1 MDQTTSGAYD
11 LLEAGRYDEAYAQ
24 FRKLADAGDGWASLY
39 LGWMMQKGLGHQA
52 DAAKA
57 ERFYLDAHERSVLDA
72 QYYLGCLYRS
82 LKRYREAF
90 HHLEGAAS
98 RGHPSAAYWAFV
110 MCSDGEGVPRDE
122 DKASQ
127 LLRQAADL
135 GHVYAK
141 RDLAKRM
148 ARGKFGLSK
157 IPLGVFSLI
166 ANFFS
171 AAGIASSNL
180 EDVRLR

>member
-1 MDQTTSGAYD
+1 MDQTSSAAYD

-24 FRKLADAGDGWASLY
+24 FSKLADAGDGWASMY
-39 LGWMMQKGLGHQA
+39 LGWMMEKGLGRQV

-57 ERFYLDAHERSVLDA
+57 ERFYLNAYEHGVSEA

-82 LKRYREAF
+82 LKRYRDAF
-90 HHLEGAAS
+90 HHLEQAAS
-98 RGHPSAAYWAFV
+98 RGHPSAAYWAYV
-110 MCSDGEGVPRDE
+110 MCSDGEGISHDG
-122 DKASQ
+122 DKAAQ
-127 LLRQAADL
+127 LLRKAADL
-135 GHVYAK
+135 GHVFAK

-148 ARGKFGLSK
+148 ARGKLGLGK

-166 ANFFS
+166 ANAFS
-171 AAGIASSNL
+171 TARIASSNL